1 MIVLTQQFNEIFDKL
16 NQLYFENKLPRIK
29 YKIANSKCYF
39 GRFIAKNVTKDCWI
53 SMSSVLINNIQD
65 FEDTLAHEMIHYYI
79 WYFNIRDSSSHGVV
93 FNDFMWKINRQGL
106 HKITVSGKAQNLEN
120 KETFDIKH
128 GFLCKTKDN
137 PYQLF
142 VFFIKENKINEYKQ
156 RLEISIKNNTWC
168 LEYKYFTTN
177 NEFFKLQCVCNK
189 SLRGQYLT
197 LSKLNELGIDYDKP
211 KATQVIDLDDM
222 L

>member
-39 GRFIAKNVTKDCWI
+39 GRFIAKNVTKECWI

-79 WYFNIRDSSSHGVV
+79 WYFNIRDSNSHGVV

-128 GFLCKTKDN
+128 GFLCKFTYK
-137 PYQLF
+137 PYHIF
-142 VFFIKENKINEYKQ
+142 VFFINKNKINEYKRHLEVLKRTK
-156 RLEISIKNNTWC
+156 RLI
-168 LEYKYFTTN
+168 EYKYFTSN
-177 NEFFKLQCVCNK
+177 NEYFKYFSECTK

-211 KATQVIDLDDM
+211 KTTQVIDLDDM